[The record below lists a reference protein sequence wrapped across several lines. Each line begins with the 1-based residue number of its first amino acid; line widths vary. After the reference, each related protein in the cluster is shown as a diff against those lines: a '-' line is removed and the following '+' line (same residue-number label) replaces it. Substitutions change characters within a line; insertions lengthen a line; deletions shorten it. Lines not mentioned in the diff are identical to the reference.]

1 MPKGLESR
9 GTAEK
14 AFTIGE
20 WHVEPDFN
28 LIKNGNSEVHLEIKV
43 MELLVYLAHQGD
55 RLVTRSELIDG
66 VWGTEF
72 ICDNTL
78 THAVSQLRTALGD
91 NPKDPSFIQTIHRR
105 GYRLVAEV
113 VDLEGRGTGDI
124 GHPSQFRILTPT
136 REIQLR
142 EGANL
147 MGRAP
152 GVTVRVDSIWVSRQH
167 ARVQV
172 GLDDATIE
180 DLGSCNGTYLNGERV
195 AGPATLISGDIISL
209 GKLTDRLR
217 FVQGGEGV
225 STAPLAD
232 TPPDRTPHA

>member
-9 GTAEK
+9 YAAAK
-14 AFTIGE
+14 AFKIGDWE
-20 WHVEPDFN
+20 VEPDFN
-28 LIKNGNSEVHLEIKV
+28 LIKRDGAEVRLEIKV

-91 NPKDPSFIQTIHRR
+91 DPKDPAFIQTIHRR

-113 VDLEGRGTGDI
+113 VDLEGRSPDDVGQ
-124 GHPSQFRILTPT
+124 PSQFRILTPS

-147 MGRAP
+147 IGRAP
-152 GVTVRVDSIWVSRQH
+152 GVTVRIDSIWVSRHH
-167 ARVQV
+167 ARVEV
-172 GLDDATIE
+172 ELEDAVIE
-180 DLGSCNGTYLNGERV
+180 DLGSRNGTFVNGERV
-195 AGPATLISGDIISL
+195 EEPATLISGDIISL

-217 FVQGGEGV
+217 FVQAGEGV
-225 STAPLAD
+225 STAPLDD
-232 TPPDRTPHA
+232 TPRDRQPQL

>member
-9 GTAEK
+9 YAAEK
-14 AFTIGE
+14 AFKIGE

-28 LIKNGNSEVHLEIKV
+28 VITNGDVEVRLEIKV

-78 THAVSQLRTALGD
+78 THAISQLRAALGD
-91 NPKDPSFIQTIHRR
+91 DPRNPNFIQTIHRR
-105 GYRLVAEV
+105 GYRLLAAV
-113 VDLEGRGTGDI
+113 VDLEGRGAADI
-124 GHPSQFRILTPT
+124 AQPSHFRILTPT

-147 MGRAP
+147 LGRAP
-152 GVTVRVDSIWVSRQH
+152 GVTVRIDSIWVSRHH
-167 ARVQV
+167 AKVEV
-172 GLDDATIE
+172 ELEDAVLE
-180 DLGSCNGTYLNGERV
+180 DLGSRNGTFVNGERV
-195 AGPATLISGDIISL
+195 TEAATLISGDIISL